1 VVERPDRNREEIEM
15 SEAIGTGQVESREVG
30 AEEQDH
36 LPAVLTV
43 DEVAGVLRLNRKTV
57 YEAIKRGQLPGTRRI
72 GGTIRVSRDAL
83 LRWLADAPATGK
95 RAAR

>member
-1 VVERPDRNREEIEM
+1 MN
-15 SEAIGTGQVESREVG
+15 EAITAERVESEG
-30 AEEQDH
+30 AAVEASEQ
-36 LPAVLTV
+36 LAPVLTV
-43 DEVAGVLRLNRKTV
+43 DEVAALLRVNRKTV
-57 YEAIKRGQLPGTRRI
+57 YDAIKRGQIPGVRRI